1 MHTHNRS
8 LKYVMQDLS
17 SQPLTAQAAQLAQ
30 SSHGAL
36 NSPYALI
43 GLGPVSYYIENFYF
57 GMPLATTS
65 GSGKVEEG
73 VAEGVML
80 SRHYL
85 NMMGCIPNSQLV
97 ASPTDLSDP
106 SYWWLQV
113 LHHLAP
119 LSVLSLS
126 PHLFLLCLSV

>member
-1 MHTHNRS
+1 
-8 LKYVMQDLS
+8 MQDLS

-57 GMPLATTS
+57 GMPLATSGS
-65 GSGKVEEG
+65 GSGKEADAG
-73 VAEGVML
+73 AEGVRL

-85 NMMGCIPNSQLV
+85 NWMGSIPNSQLV

-106 SYWWLQV
+106 SFWWLQV
-113 LHHLAP
+113 RTLLHP
-119 LSVLSLS
+119 LIC
-126 PHLFLLCLSV
+126 FC